1 MTDLKAALDYP
12 QDDVRRFKEAG
23 LWTDT
28 MPHQVLAEWART
40 APNAPALI
48 GPKASFTYAEFCE
61 RSQRFASGLLSLGL
75 RRGDVIGLQLPNI
88 PEFLIAYFGAQMMG
102 AVPCMFHMPYRSG
115 ELESLIAH
123 VRPRAIICVAASEK
137 YDAPALMQKL
147 QERSP
152 TLETVIVVGGRTP
165 PGCLAFDDLSST
177 GIGEISDQP
186 GPDDPA
192 IILFTSGTS
201 TQPKAVVHAHR
212 TLTASAFH
220 TGDRMGITSQDVV
233 LCAPAH
239 THAFGLCM
247 AVTIMLA
254 GAANALLPEYSPPL
268 LSETIQRT
276 KPTIVLC
283 GLAHIQA
290 GLKAKLWGP
299 EIAGSVRRVITGGA
313 PCPPEVLR
321 SLEAALSSGKVF
333 QVWGMTEVWMPIFH
347 DLNAPLDLRAASLGS
362 PPVGHQ
368 VRVVARDG
376 TVLGPGDEGELQMRG
391 PFLMASY
398 YRNDSATRDAFT
410 DDGWFRTG
418 DMATIDANG
427 FIAITGRLKDII
439 NRGGIKINPMDI
451 EVLMDAHPAVQISAV
466 VPMPDEIL
474 GERACLFV
482 QTVPGR
488 TLTLENVCDYLAANN
503 MAKLRWPERLEIVE
517 AMPMTATRKIVKRK
531 LVELLK
537 QTGTTPEARN

>member
-23 LWTDT
+23 FWTDT

-61 RSQRFASGLLSLGL
+61 RSRRFASGLLSLGL

-137 YDAPALMQKL
+137 YDAPALMLKL

-313 PCPPEVLR
+313 PCPSEVLR

-391 PFLMASY
+391 PFLMARY
-398 YRNDSATRDAFT
+398 YRNDLATRDAFT

-439 NRGGIKINPMDI
+439 NRGGIKINPLDI

-488 TLTLENVCDYLAANN
+488 TLTLENVCEYLAANN

-517 AMPMTATRKIVKRK
+517 AMPMTATRKIIKRK

-537 QTGTTPEARN
+537 QTDTIPEARN